1 MVFPV
6 VMYKLWELRHKEGRT
21 PKKQFLWTA
30 VQEKTPESPLD
41 SKEIKPVNLKGDQPW
56 VFTGRT
62 EAEAPVFWLSD
73 ENRGFIG
80 KVPDAGKDW
89 GQKKRASEDEIAG
102 WHHQHNR
109 YELGKLWEMVRDREA
124 WYAAVHR
131 VAKCQTWL
139 GDWRIMC
146 FIYLLSLNP
155 RDNPMWCTLLPSSSE
170 GLNNLSSLAAH
181 K

>member
-6 VMYKLWELRHKEGRT
+6 VTHSCESWTIKKVKHWRIDAFELWCSRRLLGV
-21 PKKQFLWTA
+21 PWTA
-30 VQEKTPESPLD
+30 RRATLHTHWKDWCWSWSSSILVTWWEQL
-41 SKEIKPVNLKGDQPW
+41 
-56 VFTGRT
+56 
-62 EAEAPVFWLSD
+62 
-73 ENRGFIG
+73 IG
-80 KVPDAGKDW
+80 KDPDAGKDW
-89 GQKKRASEDEIAG
+89 GQKKRASEDEKAG